1 MKTWLKQ
8 PLLHFMA
15 FGAAIFL
22 LSEWLGADGAA
33 TDMRR
38 ILIDDQAL
46 REFVQYRSRS
56 YEGADADRILKR
68 LPPEELRD
76 VINELIRE
84 EALHR
89 EAKALNLGAND
100 YVIRRRLVQKMEFIA
115 EGSAAAIELQD
126 GAAERHYEQNPDDYY
141 IEPAITFTHVYFDR
155 RRRGAEAA
163 RALAAAKR
171 DELNQQEAPL
181 AAATSHGDRFLY
193 HVNYVER
200 TPEFVAS
207 HFGAEMAAQLFAQP
221 AGTHRWRGPFESKHG
236 FHVALVTANSPGRLP
251 EFAEVAE
258 RAAKDARRRL
268 VREHRDAAVQAIVNR
283 YAVQVEPRLAKR
295 AAAMGAGEAEL

>member
-8 PLLHFMA
+8 PLLHFA
-15 FGAAIFL
+15 ALGAAIFL
-22 LSEWLGADGAA
+22 LSQWIGADSAA

-38 ILIDDQAL
+38 IRIDDQAL

-56 YEGADADRILKR
+56 YDAAAVAQILERLSPEGL
-68 LPPEELRD
+68 ED
-76 VINELIRE
+76 VIDDLIRE

-89 EAKALNLGAND
+89 EAKALNLDAND

-115 EGSAAAIELQD
+115 EGSAATVELREGD
-126 GAAERHYEQNPDDYY
+126 AERHYEQNLDDYT

-155 RRRGAEAA
+155 QRRGAEAA
-163 RALAAAKR
+163 RALAVEKR
-171 DELNQQEAPL
+171 DELNQLAAPL
-181 AAATSHGDRFLY
+181 AAATRHGDRFLY

-207 HFGAEMAAQLFAQP
+207 HFGEAMAKQLFAEP
-221 AGTHRWRGPFESKHG
+221 ADARRWRGPFESKHG
-236 FHVALVTANSPGRLP
+236 FHVALVTSNNPGRRP

-258 RAAKDARRRL
+258 QARKDARRRL
-268 VREHRDAAVQAIVNR
+268 ARERTEAAIQAIIDR
-283 YAVQVEPRLAKR
+283 YDVRVELTGVYPPPAEP
-295 AAAMGAGEAEL
+295 AA